1 MSPTALTSW
10 PSWTNSRRRSSGIGC
25 RLGGQLA
32 TKRWTVLLPTSMAAK
47 RGAFVT
53 QDRPRSCR
61 NSIRSPGRRHRHSV
75 RRWASSDDLY
85 TAEIGVRSL
94 YLVRHAIA
102 RERDG
107 WPQPDRL
114 RPLSELGWR
123 QAVVL
128 ADLLADAGGLYVQD
142 DPRLLEGGLALDQ
155 PAAEAEL
162 KALIKAYFAGGSRRA
177 VACSHGDLLPP
188 LLEAAGAAPSSR
200 CPKGGVWR
208 LDLPDDKDRVSQAVY
223 LGRPDPGGG
232 WDQR

>member
-1 MSPTALTSW
+1 M
-10 PSWTNSRRRSSGIGC
+10 
-25 RLGGQLA
+25 
-32 TKRWTVLLPTSMAAK
+32 
-47 RGAFVT
+47 
-53 QDRPRSCR
+53 
-61 NSIRSPGRRHRHSV
+61 

-123 QAVVL
+123 QAAVL
-128 ADLLADAGGLYVQD
+128 ADLLADAGIESHYSSPAVRCRDTLLPLAHGGGLHVQD
-142 DPRLLEGGLALDQ
+142 DTRLLEGGLALDQ